1 MKLQDSGDLHGKCV
15 QCIKYNKV
23 ERLRVRANLRTPRT
37 KRRNYLFPDY
47 LTPPQKTQKT
57 TRPRQNWTIK
67 QKLNKS
73 EVE

>member
-1 MKLQDSGDLHGKCV
+1 LSQRITITTTTTTQHVENTMKLQDSGDLHGKCV

-47 LTPPQKTQKT
+47 
-57 TRPRQNWTIK
+57 
-67 QKLNKS
+67 
-73 EVE
+73 